1 MTTINKSRNL
11 WIILITI
18 ALIGISYL
26 LYLNV
31 YVSNNENR
39 MIKTR
44 YRVLSQ
50 IGKNITEKKEG
61 YYKNAKYFMDLVQ
74 SDVEE
79 IDSLKKLKQ
88 LHKRLIND
96 KVSKKISIQDS
107 LREVFDI
114 IIKERSPSKNKNIDI
129 DYVIMKESESEDN
142 FYKRIKKDPYSISFI
157 EEQKLL
163 SNKIELPIHLSLKT
177 SFDVFMEPLLRDDVF
192 DGLIIIHDSTVAY
205 NSLNTGMLLSPVD
218 TLFIKS
224 RDLKSGLTKEIVN
237 IPGIKGQ
244 SINYIYSAS
253 LTEIE
258 ILNTKYKLFLEPV
271 HINQDEWWYLG
282 GLLKENTYNSE
293 KRRLSPGIIIFLS
306 LVLLIILLGMPVIK
320 LIVMGSK
327 EHLHTNNITSS
338 ALSVVLGSAFVLLF
352 ILYFSMNRVNSRN
365 NDKQLKQLA
374 DTISDNFIEE
384 LKTIFSQLET
394 YDSDF
399 NITYQ
404 DDTIIN
410 KILSKQNDTD
420 ANIKQ
425 LYPKKYPFLDYAFWA
440 DIDGQQ
446 KMELNPFKKKGKL
459 ISIAKRNYFKNKDK
473 WLLPGDKRDF
483 LFMLESISSLTSGI
497 NKAAISKRSNIDTL
511 EVIAIT
517 TRLHSVIDPVL
528 PKDYGFCLIDETG
541 KVWFHSDKN
550 RNMHENFIDESNENN
565 YLRAAIYS
573 HIAKPINLY
582 YYNRL
587 NRAYIKPFEN
597 IPLFLLTFYDKKL
610 NQSAGAQ
617 IITFTSLLI
626 TTLFVLLFIQI
637 ILLLLINRKQSG
649 SDNINLIMDWSRP
662 KVKYKDIYIKLILYN
677 ASVFVMLMAFLYF
690 TKGYIAV
697 FMIFTAIHIVFANS
711 YSVINVISFKKLFS
725 DRFIWATAIL
735 VFLLNI
741 SAFIIVKAQYENFIL
756 LLVFQLVLLLMP
768 LSYKMIPEKFF
779 ERYQA
784 ERYFMKYIV
793 FLFSLLLIIS
803 IIPTLKFFEI
813 AYDQEKTIRL
823 KHHQLYLTKK
833 KENRNLELSKYYE
846 SIDDPKNEIQEKR
859 AKLGIYTKFLQS
871 SDFSDTAIIKSNT
884 KNNIHQNYNYWDSL
898 VCFIR
903 PFLDASVVENKY
915 LVFPASF
922 DSSWSWTDNKNKLQ
936 LKYTSLTENIDSLKP
951 VNRFV
956 VSDTFDSNFLIP
968 FAGLQIRQLLQ
979 VVLNLIFWIIVGA
992 LLFFFFRLIKF
1003 GSERIYSVRLI
1014 KNYMPDSFKDRI
1026 NELEKTGAHI
1036 FVTNLS
1042 RVDKNTFFI
1051 NRYKNN
1057 NIVKLDWLDIK
1068 SCEEK
1073 IKVAILEKK
1082 KRIFIN
1088 NFGNNYR
1095 DVLLNKRK
1103 LKLLNKLL
1111 QIEGAQIIISSA
1123 VSHEQILSFYDE
1135 KIHETEKNKRASLEL
1150 DYYLYKEILNLFV
1163 ALNFPVIQSERE
1175 INETNK
1181 DKHESIDDFIDKELQ
1196 HSDYLLKQKKIIKDY
1211 SDTWKSK
1218 TDEENIKELIIS
1230 KILNIAAPYYSD
1242 LLNSCTL
1249 EEKYVLYDLA
1259 DDMILNPKN
1268 TETIYALLD
1277 KGLLIL
1283 KNKDQILTMNES
1295 FRRFFLSNVNKKD
1308 IHRIEKELTQTGRW
1322 FGLKTPLILI
1332 IIGLFIFIA
1341 IAKQDF
1347 LEDLNTLFVVIGGG
1361 IAILSGILGLLSKGT
1376 ATQGMK

>member
-1 MTTINKSRNL
+1 MITINKSRNL

-31 YVSNNENR
+31 YVSNNEKR

-50 IGKNITEKKEG
+50 IGKNITEKKDG

-74 SDVEE
+74 NDVEE
-79 IDSLKKLKQ
+79 IDSHIKLK
-88 LHKRLIND
+88 
-96 KVSKKISIQDS
+96 QDS

-114 IIKERSPSKNKNIDI
+114 IKERSSSINKNIDI
-129 DYVIMKESESEDN
+129 DYVMKE
-142 FYKRIKKDPYSISFI
+142 DPYSISLI
-157 EEQKLL
+157 EEQSLFG
-163 SNKIELPIHLSLKT
+163 LPINLFLKT

-192 DGLIIIHDSTVAY
+192 DGLIIIRDSTVAY

-224 RDLKSGLTKEIVN
+224 TDIKSGLIKEVVN

-258 ILNTKYKLFLEPV
+258 ILNTKYILFLEPV

-282 GLLKENTYNSE
+282 GLLKEKTYNSE
-293 KRRLSPGIIIFLS
+293 KTRLNPGIIIFLS

-338 ALSVVLGSAFVLLF
+338 ALSVVIGSAFVLLF

-374 DTISDNFIEE
+374 DTISDSFITE
-384 LKTIFSQLET
+384 LKTISSQLET
-394 YDSDF
+394 YDSGS

-410 KILSKQNDTD
+410 KILTKQKSDTS
-420 ANIKQ
+420 IKQ
-425 LYPKKYPFLDYAFWA
+425 LYPEIYPFLDYAFWA
-440 DIDGQQ
+440 DIVGQQ

-459 ISIAKRNYFKNKDK
+459 ISIAKRDYFKNKDK
-473 WLLPGDKRDF
+473 WLLPGDKSDSP
-483 LFMLESISSLTSGI
+483 FMLESISSLSSGI
-497 NKAAISKRSNIDTL
+497 NKAAISKRSNKDTL

-550 RNMHENFIDESNENN
+550 RNMHENFIDESNKNN
-565 YLRAAIYS
+565 FLKAAIYS

-626 TTLFVLLFIQI
+626 TALFFLLFIQI

-649 SDNINLIMDWSRP
+649 SGKINLIMDWSRP
-662 KVKYKDIYIKLILYN
+662 KVKYIDIYIKLILYN
-677 ASVFVMLMAFLYF
+677 ASVFVMLMAFMYF
-690 TKGYIAV
+690 IKGYITV
-697 FMIFTAIHIVFANS
+697 FMIFTAVPIVFANS
-711 YSVINVISFKKLFS
+711 YLVINGISLNKLFS
-725 DRFIWATAIL
+725 DRFIWATAII

-741 SAFIIVKAQYENFIL
+741 SAFIIVKAQYDKFVL

-768 LSYKMIPEKFF
+768 LSYKMIPKEIFK
-779 ERYQA
+779 RVQSKN
-784 ERYFMKYIV
+784 YFKEYIV

-803 IIPTLKFFEI
+803 IIPTLKFFEVS
-813 AYDQEKTIRL
+813 YDQEKTIRL
-823 KHHQLYLTKK
+823 KHHQLYLSKK
-833 KENRNLELSKYYE
+833 KENRNLELSTYYKL
-846 SIDDPKNEIQEKR
+846 IDDPKNEIQKKR
-859 AKLGIYTKFLQS
+859 TKLGVYTNFLQS
-871 SDFSDTAIIKSNT
+871 ARFSDTIVIKNDT
-884 KNNIHQNYNYWDSL
+884 IKNGYRNYNYWDSL

-903 PFLDASVVENKY
+903 PFLDPSVIENKY
-915 LVFPASF
+915 LAFPASS
-922 DSSWSWTDNKNKLQ
+922 DASWSWTDNKNKLQ
-936 LKYTSLTENIDSLKP
+936 LKFTSLTENIGSLKP
-951 VNRFV
+951 INKFV
-956 VSDTFDSNFLIP
+956 VSDTYDSNFLLP
-968 FAGLQIRQLLQ
+968 FVGLQNRHILQ
-979 VVLNLIFWIIVGA
+979 VVFNLIFWIIVGA
-992 LLFFFFRLIKF
+992 LLFFFFKLIKF

-1014 KNYMPDSFKDRI
+1014 KNYMPESFKDSI

-1042 RVDKNTFFI
+1042 KVDKNTFLI

-1057 NIVKLDWLDIK
+1057 NIVKFDWQDIE

-1073 IKVAILEKK
+1073 IKVSILEKK

-1095 DVLLNKRK
+1095 DVLLNKKK
-1103 LKLLNKLL
+1103 LRLLNKLL
-1111 QIEGAQIIISSA
+1111 QIEDIQIIISSV
-1123 VSHEQILSFYDE
+1123 VSPERILSFYNE
-1135 KIHETEKNKRASLEL
+1135 KIHKTEKNKRTSLES
-1150 DYYLYKEILNLFV
+1150 DYYLFKEILNRFV
-1163 ALNFPVIQSERE
+1163 VLNFPVILSERE

-1181 DKHESIDDFIDKELQ
+1181 DKRDSINDFIDKELQ
-1196 HSDYLLKQKKIIKDY
+1196 YSDYLLKQKKIIKDY

-1218 TDEENIKELIIS
+1218 NDSGNIKELIIL

-1242 LLNSCTL
+1242 LLKSCTL

-1268 TETIYALLD
+1268 TKTIYTLLD

-1283 KNKDQILTMNES
+1283 NKDQILVMSES
-1295 FRRFFLSNVNKKD
+1295 FRRFFLSNINKKD
-1308 IHRIEKELTQTGRW
+1308 IQRIEKELTQTGRW

-1332 IIGLFIFIA
+1332 IIGLFVFIA

-1347 LEDLNTLFVVIGGG
+1347 LEDLNTLFIVIGGG
-1361 IAILSGILGLLSKGT
+1361 VALLSGILGLLSKGT
-1376 ATQGMK
+1376 AMQGVKQ